1 MFFQIIFVIL
11 CPKYDNL
18 KQGKSTMFCDNMVQE
33 NLPKENGEVAP
44 MQVPM
49 IISASRSRRI
59 PVF

>member
-1 MFFQIIFVIL
+1 MLFQIIFVIL

-18 KQGKSTMFCDNMVQE
+18 KQGKSIMFCDNMVQE
-33 NLPKENGEVAP
+33 NLPKENGEVVP

-49 IISASRSRRI
+49 IISASSSRKI